1 VSNSGAGHVG
11 SAFSRREIRDV
22 LLGAMVAMFLAAL
35 DQTIV
40 APALPPI
47 ARDLGQFNAISWVV
61 TAYLL
66 SSTAATPIFG
76 KLSDLYGRR
85 RLLLAGLAIFIAGSI
100 GCALAPSMVALIVA
114 RAVQGVG
121 GGALLSLPNAVIG
134 DVVSPRERGRYQGYF
149 ASVYALAS
157 VAGPVIGGVF
167 AERLSWTLIFWVN
180 LPLGFVAMYI
190 SHHALSRLPIANRPH
205 QIDYAGSFLV
215 AAATVSFLL
224 AVTWGG
230 HRYPWIS
237 VEIGALLLAAAVLMF
252 LFVWRQR
259 VAQEPLLPLN
269 LLGNAVVRMTA
280 LIGLLLLMIYVSVS
294 VYVPLFLELARGMR
308 ADAAGLVLI
317 APMIS
322 VVAGAIIAGQYMRFV
337 GRYKLPP
344 MVGTAVTTV
353 ALWTIA
359 AGIETLS
366 LTQIALLLAVVG
378 VGLGTV
384 FPTVLV
390 ACQNAVDPRDLG
402 IATASHV
409 FFRSLGGAIGV
420 ALFGAIILGFLRSAI
435 TLPANADL
443 TDILRPGVLTPTD
456 LARAAQAFAAFFQ
469 AAAIASLLVFGG
481 VALLK
486 ELPLR
491 QQSAAGAAAE

>member
-1 VSNSGAGHVG
+1 VSNNGAAQVG
-11 SAFSRREIRDV
+11 SALSRREIREV

-47 ARDLGQFNAISWVV
+47 ARDLGEFNAISWVV

-66 SSTAATPIFG
+66 SSTAVTPIFG

-180 LPLGFVAMYI
+180 LPLGLVAMYI
-190 SHHALSRLPIANRPH
+190 SHHALSRLPITTRPH

-215 AAATVSFLL
+215 AATTVCFLL
-224 AVTWGG
+224 AITWGG
-230 HRYPWIS
+230 HRYPWFS
-237 VEIGALLLAAAVLMF
+237 PEIAMLLLAALVFMF
-252 LFVWRQR
+252 LFLWRQR
-259 VAQEPLLPLN
+259 VAQEPLLPLD

-280 LIGLLLLMIYVSVS
+280 LIGMLLLMIYVSVS

-322 VVAGAIIAGQYMRFV
+322 VVAGAVIAGQYMRFV
-337 GRYKLPP
+337 GRYKWPP
-344 MVGTAVTTV
+344 MIGTAVT
-353 ALWTIA
+353 ALGLWTIA
-359 AGIETLS
+359 HGIETLS

-420 ALFGAIILGFLRSAI
+420 ALFGAIILGFLRSSVA
-435 TLPANADL
+435 LPTNADL
-443 TDILRPGVLTPTD
+443 TDILRPGALTPAD

-469 AAAIASLLVFGG
+469 AAAVASLLVFVG

-486 ELPLR
+486 EIPLR
-491 QQSAAGAAAE
+491 QHSAAGAAAE